1 MGFDL
6 TLDTSASYAGE
17 DRSWTKSKK
26 GYDTCRSI
34 TLDLSLFTAGT
45 HFPNG
50 YLPSGLVLGVVTAT
64 GRYGPYLDAAGDGR
78 TVARGFLFS
87 SSYVKNATG
96 RQSAALMIEGII
108 DTTEL
113 PTGHGLDANG
123 RLDLMNSANGC
134 VFRLEP

>member
-1 MGFDL
+1 MGWNTTL
-6 TLDTSASYAGE
+6 TSESFAGE

-34 TLDLSLFTAGT
+34 TIDFSLFTAGT

-64 GRYGPYLDAAGDGR
+64 GRYGPYSDAAGDGR

-87 SSYVKNATG
+87 SVYVNDAAS
-96 RQSAALMIEGII
+96 RAAAALFWEGIV

-113 PTGHGLDANG
+113 PAGHGLDANA
-123 RLDLMNSANGC
+123 RTDLPSIR
-134 VFRLEP
+134 FEP